1 MMNALEAIPNSKA
14 AREGEL
20 ERVYRIL
27 KGWLIAGVL
36 APGEALSE
44 VDMARRCESSR
55 TPVRE
60 ACSRLAQDGWLIRE
74 RHKGYVVTPVSI
86 QDLLQLYEYR
96 KILECFSARRV
107 AEVALPEE
115 LDRLDTIIA
124 PEREPGAEIL
134 HVIGLSDAF
143 HLAIARIAGNQRV
156 TDQLALTLEYQHRLD
171 CLSTERDPHWVPH
184 GEILAA
190 LRCRRGAEAADAM
203 AAHIDH
209 SRDRMLRL
217 FAK

>member
-1 MMNALEAIPNSKA
+1 MMKGLDLTTPTTATL
-14 AREGEL
+14 EGEL

-27 KGWLIAGVL
+27 KNWLITGVL
-36 APGEALSE
+36 TPGQSLSE
-44 VDMARRCESSR
+44 LDLARRCESSR

-60 ACSRLAQDGWLIRE
+60 ACSRLAQDGWLTRE

-96 KILECFSARRV
+96 KILECFAARRA
-107 AEVALPEE
+107 AETALPDQ
-115 LDRLDTIIA
+115 LDRLDAIVA
-124 PEREPGAEIL
+124 PEREPGADIL
-134 HVIGLSDAF
+134 QVIGLSDAF
-143 HLAIARIAGNQRV
+143 HLAIAGIARNQRV
-156 TDQLALTLEYQHRLD
+156 VDQLALTLEYQHRLD
-171 CLSTERDPHWVPH
+171 CLSTEHDSHWVPH

-190 LRCRRGAEAADAM
+190 LRCRRGAEAAEAM
-203 AAHIDH
+203 ASHIDH